1 MYELMHKNDNQYLRC
16 RDGVY
21 YFVRRVPN
29 DLKDI
34 YTSDR
39 ISMSLKTKS
48 IMSERRVAKSINQ
61 RLEDYLMGI
70 RFQKINIPAIQFFN
84 QDKLPLI
91 TTLLYLKLLDYT
103 LT

>member
-1 MYELMHKNDNQYLRC
+1 M
-16 RDGVY
+16 V
-21 YFVRRVPN
+21 FIFFRRVPN

-34 YTSDR
+34 YISDR

-91 TTLLYLKLLDYT
+91 TTLLYVKLLDYT

>member
-1 MYELMHKNDNQYLRC
+1 MYELMHINDNQYLRC

-48 IMSERRVAKSINQ
+48 IMSIRCVAKTINQ
-61 RLEDYLMGI
+61 SLEDHLMGI
-70 RFQKINIPAIQFFN
+70 RFQKINIPSIQFFN
-84 QDKLPLI
+84 QDK
-91 TTLLYLKLLDYT
+91 
-103 LT
+103 

>member
-1 MYELMHKNDNQYLRC
+1 M
-16 RDGVY
+16 V
-21 YFVRRVPN
+21 FIFFRRVPN

-34 YTSDR
+34 YISDR

-84 QDKLPLI
+84 QDK
-91 TTLLYLKLLDYT
+91 
-103 LT
+103 

>member
-16 RDGVY
+16 RDSIF
-21 YFVRRVPN
+21 YFVRRVPS

-39 ISMSLKTKS
+39 ISMRLKTKS

-70 RFQKINIPAIQFFN
+70 RFQKINIPSIQFLN
-84 QDKLPLI
+84 QDK
-91 TTLLYLKLLDYT
+91 
-103 LT
+103 